1 MKTLKERLAFFLP
14 GLYEGGAERI
24 ILNLAKGIS
33 ARGYAV
39 DLVLARAEG
48 PFMPQIPDTVR
59 LIDLKAPRVLGSVP
73 ALVKYLQRERP
84 TALLSAMFANV
95 IAIWARRLC
104 SVPGRLVITEH
115 NTLSSVVKNNN
126 DFRWKLYPKMA
137 GWFYPWADNII
148 AVSND
153 VADDLTRVAK
163 IPQELIQVIYN
174 PIVTPDLLD
183 KSEASLEHPWFKDG
197 ETLPVVLAVGRL
209 TDQKAFD
216 VLIRAFSL
224 VRKNRPAR
232 LLILGEGENRPA
244 LQSLIKKHGLEQDVN
259 LMGFVQNPY
268 SYLAH
273 ASLFV
278 LPSRWEGLP
287 TVLVEALYLG
297 TPIIATDCP
306 GGSREILKD
315 GQYGRLVPVDAPLIL
330 AEAIEGSLN
339 DCRSCPPK
347 ESWTPFTLEFAMDR
361 YINLLLG
368 VSSIDLRSKQRQ
380 ADDKQTKD

>member
-1 MKTLKERLAFFLP
+1 MNSLNTTKERLALFLP
-14 GLYEGGAERI
+14 GLYEGGTERI
-24 ILNLAKGIS
+24 ILNLAKGIAS
-33 ARGYAV
+33 RGYAV

-48 PFMPQIPDTVR
+48 AYMPQIPDTVR

-73 ALVKYLQRERP
+73 ALVNYLQRERP
-84 TALLSAMFANV
+84 KALLSAMFANV
-95 IAIWARRLC
+95 IALWARRLC
-104 SVPGRLVITEH
+104 SIPGRLVITEH
-115 NTLSSVVKNNN
+115 NTLSSVVKNTN

-148 AVSND
+148 AVSNY
-153 VADDLTRVAK
+153 VAEDLTQVAK
-163 IPQELIQVIYN
+163 IPHNLIQVIYN
-174 PIVTPDLLD
+174 PIVTQDLLE
-183 KSEASLEHPWFKDG
+183 KSKASFEHPWFKDG
-197 ETLPVVLAVGRL
+197 ETSPVVVAVGRL

-216 VLIRAFSL
+216 VLIRAFSF
-224 VRKNRPAR
+224 VRKTRPVR

-244 LQSLIKKHGLEQDVN
+244 LQSLIKNLGLEQDVN

-268 SYLAH
+268 PYISH

-287 TVLVEALYLG
+287 TVLVEALYLD

-315 GQYGRLVPVDAPLIL
+315 GQYGRLVPVDEPLLL
-330 AEAIEGSLN
+330 AEAIEESM
-339 DCRSCPPK
+339 DDHRSCPPK

-361 YINLLLG
+361 YINILLG
-368 VSSIDLRSKQRQ
+368 VS
-380 ADDKQTKD
+380 

>member
-1 MKTLKERLAFFLP
+1 MKTSKERLALFLP

-48 PFMPQIPDTVR
+48 PYMAQIPETVR
-59 LIDLKAPRVLGSVP
+59 LVDLKARRVLGSAP
-73 ALVKYLQRERP
+73 ALIKYLQRERP

-95 IAIWARRLC
+95 IALWARRSC
-104 SVPGRLVITEH
+104 GIPQRLVITEH
-115 NTLSSVVKNNN
+115 NTLSSVVKNKN
-126 DFRWKLYPKMA
+126 DLRWQVYPKLA

-163 IPQELIQVIYN
+163 IPQDLIRVIYN
-174 PIVTPDLLD
+174 PIVTPDLQE
-183 KSEASLEHPWFKDG
+183 KSEAPLEHPWFKDG
-197 ETLPVVLAVGRL
+197 EPPVILAVGRL

-216 VLIRAFSL
+216 VLIRAFSF
-224 VRKNRPAR
+224 VRKNCPVR
-232 LLILGEGENRPA
+232 LLILGEGENRSA
-244 LQSLIKKHGLEQDVN
+244 LQSLIWQLGLEQDVK

-268 SYLAH
+268 PYMAH

-278 LPSRWEGLP
+278 LSSRWEGLP

-315 GQYGRLVPVDAPLIL
+315 GQFGRLVPVDAPLVL
-330 AEAIEGSLN
+330 AEAIERSLN
-339 DCRSCPPK
+339 DRRVCPPK
-347 ESWTPFTLEFAMDR
+347 ESWQPFNLDFVVDR
-361 YINLLLG
+361 YVNLLLG
-368 VSSIDLRSKQRQ
+368 VS
-380 ADDKQTKD
+380 